1 MRELTHPDI
10 ITIASINGRASG
22 GGAEIGWACDFRI
35 AEEGVM
41 FCQPEVDLNLTTGL
55 GGTSRVARLIGPT
68 KAAEFVFL
76 GNEFSAEEM
85 LDLKAINRLVKK
97 GHSLKSSK
105 DLADELSKKPKD
117 ALVLLKKILN
127 DSLELPLTEA
137 LRSEQDLFQS
147 IVNSDGATKKMRDVQ
162 DMYFKGIKPKDIIY

>member
-1 MRELTHPDI
+1 
-10 ITIASINGRASG
+10 
-22 GGAEIGWACDFRI
+22 
-35 AEEGVM
+35 
-41 FCQPEVDLNLTTGL
+41 
-55 GGTSRVARLIGPT
+55 
-68 KAAEFVFL
+68 
-76 GNEFSAEEM
+76 M

-97 GHSLKSSK
+97 GDSLESSK
-105 DLADELSKKPKD
+105 TLADELSKKPKD